1 LGGADTNSPLVDI
14 SPSEAV
20 RRHIETWHG
29 ISAEFVQVT
38 SEARIADHFRAPVHL
53 LVVYEHGTRRCGE
66 SFVEGLPRSTLRI
79 FARRFTL
86 LPAGYEYREWQE
98 PHTLSRLIFVYFDP
112 ANLPIDGHL
121 GATEMAPL
129 LFFEDMTLPG
139 TALKLR
145 AAVESPASD
154 NHRYFPTRGAR
165 WTQRREQQ
173 QIVTGYVQEHLGEQ
187 VSLATL
193 VRLVGLSPHH
203 FCRSFQQSFG
213 LPPRRYHNS
222 RRMEHAK
229 ALLAKPTF
237 SVTDIGLALGFSET
251 SSFAAAFRRARA
263 GEEPSGDADSAGC
276 RASRLGGERRRL
288 ASRSQPIRDASFYSK
303 DCPALRKSAN

>member
-66 SFVEGLPRSTLRI
+66 SFVEGLPRSTLRT

-86 LPAGYEYREWQE
+86 VPAGYEYREWQE

-193 VRLVGLSPHH
+193 D
-203 FCRSFQQSFG
+203 
-213 LPPRRYHNS
+213 
-222 RRMEHAK
+222 A
-229 ALLAKPTF
+229 
-237 SVTDIGLALGFSET
+237 
-251 SSFAAAFRRARA
+251 RARSLVATPTARAA
-263 GEEPSGDADSAGC
+263 GHQDS
-276 RASRLGGERRRL
+276 RANAAVSQAVRSPFVTRRSIRRTARL
-288 ASRSQPIRDASFYSK
+288 
-303 DCPALRKSAN
+303 

>member
-1 LGGADTNSPLVDI
+1 VRVSRSNALGSGHARVPADEWSGAWRRRGMAGAASLKINGRVNGEGCLWLGGADTNSPLVDI

-66 SFVEGLPRSTLRI
+66 SFVEGLPRSTLRT

-86 LPAGYEYREWQE
+86 VPAGYEYREWQE

-121 GATEMAPL
+121 GATELAPL

-139 TALKLR
+139 TALKPR
-145 AAVESPASD
+145 TAVESPASD

-165 WTQRREQQ
+165 WTQRRDNS
-173 QIVTGYVQEHLGEQ
+173 IS
-187 VSLATL
+187 SLVMCKNIWAS
-193 VRLVGLSPHH
+193 RYHWPRSCGLS
-203 FCRSFQQSFG
+203 G
-213 LPPRRYHNS
+213 
-222 RRMEHAK
+222 
-229 ALLAKPTF
+229 
-237 SVTDIGLALGFSET
+237 
-251 SSFAAAFRRARA
+251 
-263 GEEPSGDADSAGC
+263 
-276 RASRLGGERRRL
+276 
-288 ASRSQPIRDASFYSK
+288 
-303 DCPALRKSAN
+303 

>member
-129 LFFEDMTLPG
+129 LFFEDTTLPG
-139 TALKLR
+139 TALKPR

-154 NHRYFPTRGAR
+154 NHRHFSSALRCAHACAR
-165 WTQRREQQ
+165 SSQSRDFLAENPRRAVDSTPRQQ

-193 VRLVGLSPHH
+193 D
-203 FCRSFQQSFG
+203 
-213 LPPRRYHNS
+213 
-222 RRMEHAK
+222 A
-229 ALLAKPTF
+229 
-237 SVTDIGLALGFSET
+237 
-251 SSFAAAFRRARA
+251 RARSLVATPTARAA
-263 GEEPSGDADSAGC
+263 GHQDS
-276 RASRLGGERRRL
+276 RANAAVSQAVRSPFVTRRSIRRTARL
-288 ASRSQPIRDASFYSK
+288 
-303 DCPALRKSAN
+303 